1 MSVQPVVFLSGLMA
15 SMTLSAFMISTV
27 LSSIFRFWPPGEKDW
42 RWLTY
47 WTLATVNSLS
57 ILYLVV
63 EGLRISSSIP
73 SIFGSLLAFSG
84 LFVASKAIRDL
95 SLDRTS
101 GLEKNFVEKGL
112 YSYSRNP
119 QVLGNLLTLLGVVV
133 IRATVQLSFLSVVTG
148 LWLVS
153 MIFAEE
159 EWLEEK
165 YGEEYLEYM
174 GDVPRFLST
183 QWK

>member
-1 MSVQPVVFLSGLMA
+1 MRLGSIFLYSGILSSGL
-15 SMTLSAFMISTV
+15 LSLLILSTV
-27 LSSIFRFWPPGEKDW
+27 FSKKFRFWPPGKRDW

-57 ILYLVV
+57 LLYLVV
-63 EGLRISSSIP
+63 EGLEISVSI
-73 SIFGSLLAFSG
+73 SFIAGLLLTSSG
-84 LFVASKAIRDL
+84 LFVTLKAIRDL

-119 QVLGNLLTLLGVVV
+119 QVLGNLITLVGLMVTKPNLEVSV
-133 IRATVQLSFLSVVTG
+133 LSVITG

-159 EWLEEK
+159 DWLKEK
-165 YGEEYLEYM
+165 YGEEYLEYIEE
-174 GDVPRFLST
+174 VPRFL
-183 QWK
+183 